1 MVGDLG
7 FKAAGWLGRALLAL
21 VFAALAVD
29 TPFAVHMVIIAAACM
44 IALWAGVSRADY
56 AGMARGL
63 LRMPQDQGV
72 YDDDP
77 VRWGVIAT
85 VFWGVA
91 GLAVGLSIAL
101 QLAFPVL
108 NLGIESTSFGTT
120 GRAAGRER
128 VG

>member
-1 MVGDLG
+1 
-7 FKAAGWLGRALLAL
+7 
-21 VFAALAVD
+21 
-29 TPFAVHMVIIAAACM
+29 M

-91 GLAVGLSIAL
+91 GLAVGLYIAL

-108 NLGIESTSFGTT
+108 NLGIEYTRFARLRPLPTSAVVFAFG
-120 GRAAGRER
+120 GNVLNAARKS
-128 VG
+128 VV

>member
-1 MVGDLG
+1 MIRPPPTSTRTHPPFPSTSL
-7 FKAAGWLGRALLAL
+7 FRS
-21 VFAALAVD
+21 LAVD

-85 VFWGVA
+85 VLWGGA
-91 GLAVGLSIAL
+91 GLAVGLYQAF
-101 QLAFPVL
+101 QLAFPAL
-108 NLGIESTSFGTT
+108 NMGHDSSSIGLLPPLPTS
-120 GRAAGRER
+120 A
-128 VG
+128 V